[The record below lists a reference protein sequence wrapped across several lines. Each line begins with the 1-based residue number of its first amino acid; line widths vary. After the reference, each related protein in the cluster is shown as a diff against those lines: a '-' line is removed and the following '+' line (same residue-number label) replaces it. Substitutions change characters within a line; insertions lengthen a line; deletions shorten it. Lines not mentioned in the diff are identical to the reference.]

1 MPAVLP
7 VMSAILSLSF
17 KSMHRLSRRG
27 VGGRCVVV
35 SVIRSAFCHADSAFR
50 LCNEVEQDL
59 CLWARKS
66 HACVGERLGE
76 IAHRVE
82 EHTVETLQLRA
93 LLQGKTCT
101 PQPPSVEPSERI
113 AAEARH
119 RKGRQILADARATLH
134 ERQRADAA
142 ELMNEAVPR
151 NKRAVLHCHM
161 ACQKRAIGNDDV
173 VSELAIMRDVA
184 MRHEEIM

>member
-7 VMSAILSLSF
+7 VMSVILSLSF
-17 KSMHRLSRRG
+17 KSMRGLWRRG
-27 VGGRCVVV
+27 AGGRVVV
-35 SVIRSAFCHADSAFR
+35 IVIRSAFCHANSAFR

-101 PQPPSVEPSERI
+101 PQPHSVEPSERI
-113 AAEARH
+113 AAEA
-119 RKGRQILADARATLH
+119 
-134 ERQRADAA
+134 
-142 ELMNEAVPR
+142 
-151 NKRAVLHCHM
+151 
-161 ACQKRAIGNDDV
+161 
-173 VSELAIMRDVA
+173 
-184 MRHEEIM
+184 